1 MVWLLVFLAAAVAI
15 QGRQT
20 SAIAMSG
27 RLQTLEEQRA
37 ALEAEKATL
46 ERNIRVASSR
56 RVLGARVAQLGLHFP
71 EDSEF
76 VYFRLPA
83 ER

>member
-1 MVWLLVFLAAAVAI
+1 MVWLLVFLAVAVII

-20 SAIAMSG
+20 SAIATSR
-27 RLQTLEEQRA
+27 RLGLLHEQRS
-37 ALEAEKATL
+37 ALEAEKAAL
-46 ERNIRVASSR
+46 EREIRLASSR
-56 RVLGARVAQLGLHFP
+56 RELGARAAQLGLHFP
-71 EDSEF
+71 QDSEF